1 MSKQRQVDGVMGV
14 SVLMSVYKKEKPEYL
29 QAAFESIL
37 SQTMLPDEIVLIEDG
52 PLTEELTEVIENI
65 KKRYKNLQ
73 IGRFEKN
80 VQLGRALAKGVELCR
95 HELVARMDTDDI
107 AVKNRLELQYR
118 YMTEHPE
125 VDVCGGFI
133 EEFHNE
139 DPSDSRIKEMPL
151 SGEDILKYSRF
162 RNPMNHVT
170 VMFRREA
177 VLAAGNY
184 RHFPYLEDYDLWL
197 RMLAQKKCLVNLQQ
211 VMVKVRVGEGMY
223 ARRGGLDYC
232 CRYLLLRKQQHEWK
246 LLSNWEYLSTSILTI
261 GITVAP
267 KWLRK
272 MAYKKVLRR

>member
-1 MSKQRQVDGVMGV
+1 MGV
-14 SVLMSVYKKEKPEYL
+14 SVLMSVYRKEKPEYL
-29 QAAFESIL
+29 REAFESIL
-37 SQTMLPDEIVLIEDG
+37 SQTMPPDEIVLIEDG
-52 PLTEELTEVIENI
+52 PLTDELTEVIGQM
-65 KKRYKNLQ
+65 KKRYQNLR

-80 VQLGRALAKGVELCR
+80 VQLGRALAKGVELCS

-107 AVKNRLELQYR
+107 AVKNRLERQYL
-118 YMTEHPE
+118 YMTEHPA

-139 DPSDSRIKEMPL
+139 DPSDRRIKKMPL
-151 SGEDILKYSRF
+151 SEEEILKYSRF

-197 RMLAQKKCLVNLQQ
+197 RMLAQKKCLRNLEQ

-232 CRYLLLRKQQHEWK
+232 LRYLRLRKQQYDQN
-246 LLSNWEYLSTSILTI
+246 LMNRGEYLAASILTV
-261 GITVAP
+261 GITVVP
-267 KWLRK
+267 KWVRK
-272 MAYKKVLRR
+272 LAYKKILRR